1 VFACRP
7 GFYQKKLSTVQ
18 MYYKFYSHNFLVW
31 QSLFGSHRRAENP
44 LSLYTRHQERVAM
57 DLSKLEVAIHIHSTD
72 TGSKNAPRLV
82 SQKRTVDNLY
92 SVRVENMEGKLHIEA
107 FDSSRTCSL
116 TNSTFFFTAD
126 SKKLIRIMT
135 PGNNLIKTN
144 TLFVLTSNEIPVKDT
159 NSRRV

>member
-107 FDSSRTCSL
+107 FDSSRTVL
-116 TNSTFFFTAD
+116 INQFHFFFYGRFKEIDPYYD
-126 SKKLIRIMT
+126 SR
-135 PGNNLIKTN
+135 
-144 TLFVLTSNEIPVKDT
+144 
-159 NSRRV
+159 